1 MGKRGLLGSTISA
14 ALLLAIKQD
23 HISIQLLT
31 SVGSPTL
38 PWKETMTKSARA
50 ATCAAEF
57 LISELPRTP
66 KFKSSRLKS
75 NSSQLQDCPDKL
87 VRIDGLGEVC
97 REPSHPGQSPIFGTS
112 CSRKGNH
119 RQLGVLWLKTPDF
132 LQEFVTVH
140 F

>member
-1 MGKRGLLGSTISA
+1 MVKRGLLASTISA

-97 REPSHPGQSPIFGTS
+97 LEASQPGQSPIFVTS

-119 RQLGVLWLKTPDF
+119 R
-132 LQEFVTVH
+132 
-140 F
+140 